1 MSIFIIGNYVTF
13 TDTANGK
20 TRYQNFFSEGEATL
34 AGEKYQLLPF
44 NYQGAQKTKSGDN
57 ISSQLTLPANPI
69 TLNWVQSA
77 VNNGWQVNVKTYQ
90 LNDITYTPDLLLSDE
105 TWIAT
110 GLTYNTQAVE
120 MELSSAIDAI
130 GAQAPNLRISREA
143 VGALPSTGAIR
154 SG

>member
-1 MSIFIIGNYVTF
+1 MNYYHSIIKAHKKQKAAITS
-13 TDTANGK
+13 AASL
-20 TRYQNFFSEGEATL
+20 RYQPTHNFELGAKCSKWWL
-34 AGEKYQLLPF
+34 AGKC
-44 NYQGAQKTKSGDN
+44 KN
-57 ISSQLTLPANPI
+57 ISAYRYLRP
-69 TLNWVQSA
+69 W
-77 VNNGWQVNVKTYQ
+77 Y
-90 LNDITYTPDLLLSDE
+90 LLLGDE

-120 MELSSAIDAI
+120 MELSSAVDAI

>member
-1 MSIFIIGNYVTF
+1 MSVFVIGNYVTF
-13 TDTANGK
+13 TDTAEGK
-20 TRYQNFFSEGEATL
+20 TRYQNFFSGVPPTL

-69 TLNWVQSA
+69 TLSWVQTA

-90 LNDITYTPDLLLSDE
+90 LSDIYAPYLLLGDE

-143 VGALPSTGAIR
+143 VGALPTTGAIR

>member
-20 TRYQNFFSEGEATL
+20 TRYQNFFSGGEATL

-90 LNDITYTPDLLLSDE
+90 LSDTYAPYLLLGDE

-130 GAQAPNLRISREA
+130 GAQSPNLRISREA
-143 VGALPSTGAIR
+143 VGALPTTGAIR